1 MDHFAEEE
9 KFADLHDYKKK
20 IVDRIPATVS
30 DTYRSTLI
38 KTIDYFIDTPDPG
51 NCTLFWKVNAEYV
64 SNVEPPSH
72 FVIALCLASPS
83 LALEGQALE
92 FQKDFYAKNPDVAH
106 HLNEWTVQGLINHHN
121 KKVLSGDITGDYV
134 HNIDGSPWNPEAII
148 VSHPNHKRPAS
159 AVEDMV
165 PGPSSKR
172 GHLAQEATTSLPFFE
187 NKDTP
192 RLNFLAQAQEVPKDL
207 RPILPPMP
215 EVPRS
220 PSIGDIMELPLPDR
234 PISPNIFLNPI
245 PGMKRDEGRLDNGSL
260 FNNPARFPDAPIPG
274 MTEDNEHLG
283 NVSLY
288 GNPANFPIADF
299 HNPFSP
305 AREPSTFLANDDYGY
320 GSYGMAS
327 AGYNSS
333 GPAGFSN
340 TQANPLPVDPSGGP
354 YDNDNNPI
362 AYGASEAP
370 MTIYGSPSAA
380 NLPTGTLIPAPPA
393 VAQDS
398 AIFANGDQASAVQ
411 DSTTQ
416 ASAGAPVP
424 PVNPWIEAEQVSAS
438 RIARITTLIA
448 QKQAEAQDKM
458 KHAEALR
465 TEHAALVNPFPLITD
480 AARGAYFTSAE
491 GDALRKFVMEAHD
504 FEARAQKFYSE
515 AISAMFEASRLEKE
529 RYEESVDAGSKRV
542 ERMQTLVYK
551 MAGFARDAQGLA
563 LGARPGEAPQLPG
576 GVKDVGDIVSRMAQ
590 LKQSSEYLVQQIHVV
605 EKDFRQYRE
614 YRQFMRQMQ

>member
-9 KFADLHDYKKK
+9 KFVDLVDFKKK
-20 IVDRIPATVS
+20 IVNRIPATVS

-38 KTIDYFIDTPDPG
+38 KTIDYFIDTPDPV

-72 FVIALCLASPS
+72 FVIALCLASDS

-121 KKVLSGDITGDYV
+121 KKILSGDITGDYV
-134 HNIDGSPWNPEAII
+134 HNIDGTPWNPEAIV
-148 VSHPNHKRPAS
+148 VSHPIHKRPAS

-165 PGPSSKR
+165 PGPSPKR
-172 GHLAQEATTSLPFFE
+172 GYLAQEATTSLPFFE

-192 RLNFLAQAQEVPKDL
+192 RLNFLAKAQEVPKDL
-207 RPILPPMP
+207 RPVLPLMP

-245 PGMKRDEGRLDNGSL
+245 PGMKRDEERLDNGSL
-260 FNNPARFPDAPIPG
+260 FNNPARFPNAPISG

-288 GNPANFPIADF
+288 GNPANFPIANYHD
-299 HNPFSP
+299 PFSP

-320 GSYGMAS
+320 GNYGMAPT
-327 AGYNSS
+327 GYNPG
-333 GPAGFSN
+333 GPPGFSN
-340 TQANPLPVDPSGGP
+340 NQETPLPVGPSGGP
-354 YDNDNNPI
+354 SDNDNNPA
-362 AYGASEAP
+362 AYTAPEAP
-370 MTIYGSPSAA
+370 MAIYSTPSAA
-380 NLPTGTLIPAPPA
+380 NLPTDAPILAPQA

-398 AIFANGDQASAVQ
+398 AVHGNADQASAVQ
-411 DSTTQ
+411 DSAAQ
-416 ASAGAPVP
+416 ASAGPHAPP
-424 PVNPWIEAEQVSAS
+424 INPWIAAEQASAS
-438 RIARITTLIA
+438 RIARLTTLIA

-458 KHAEALR
+458 KHADALR
-465 TEHAALVNPFPLITD
+465 TEHAALVSPFPLITD
-480 AARGAYFTSAE
+480 ASRGAYVTSAE

-504 FEARAQKFYSE
+504 FEVRAQKFYSE

-529 RYEESVDAGSKRV
+529 RYEESLDAGNKRV

-563 LGARPGEAPQLPG
+563 LGAQPGQVPRLPG

-590 LKQSSEYLVQQIHVV
+590 LKQASEYLVQQIHLV

>member
-9 KFADLHDYKKK
+9 KFVDIIDYKKM
-20 IVDRIPATVS
+20 IVNRIPATVS

-38 KTIDYFIDTPDPG
+38 KTIDYFIDTPDPS

-92 FQKDFYAKNPDVAH
+92 FQKDFYAKNLDVAH
-106 HLNEWTVQGLINHHN
+106 HLNDWTVQGLINHHN
-121 KKVLSGDITGDYV
+121 KKILSGDITGDYV
-134 HNIDGSPWNPEAII
+134 HNIDGTPWNPEAIV

-165 PGPSSKR
+165 PGSSSKR
-172 GHLAQEATTSLPFFE
+172 RHLAQEATTSLPFFE

-215 EVPRS
+215 EAPRS
-220 PSIGDIMELPLPDR
+220 PSIGDLLELPLPDR

-245 PGMKRDEGRLDNGSL
+245 PGMKGDEERLDNGSL
-260 FNNPARFPDAPIPG
+260 FNNPARVTDMPMPG
-274 MTEDNEHLG
+274 MSEDNEHLG
-283 NVSLY
+283 NISLY
-288 GNPANFPIADF
+288 GNPANFPIVNYR
-299 HNPFSP
+299 NPFSP
-305 AREPSTFLANDDYGY
+305 TREPSTFLANDNYGY
-320 GSYGMAS
+320 GDYGMAS
-327 AGYNSS
+327 AGYNPG
-333 GPAGFSN
+333 GPAGFCNDQEAS
-340 TQANPLPVDPSGGP
+340 LPVGLSDGPSG
-354 YDNDNNPI
+354 NDNNPV
-362 AYGASEAP
+362 AYGAPEAP
-370 MTIYGSPSAA
+370 MTIYSTPSAA
-380 NLPTGTLIPAPPA
+380 NLPTDAPIPAPLA
-393 VAQDS
+393 DIQESTVHE
-398 AIFANGDQASAVQ
+398 NGDQASAVQ
-411 DSTTQ
+411 DSAAQ
-416 ASAGAPVP
+416 ASTAQAPP
-424 PVNPWIEAEQVSAS
+424 INPWIAAEQASAS
-438 RIARITTLIA
+438 RIARLTTLIA

-458 KHAEALR
+458 KHADALR
-465 TEHAALVNPFPLITD
+465 TEHAGLVSPLPLITD
-480 AARGAYFTSAE
+480 APRGAYVTSAE

-504 FEARAQKFYSE
+504 FEACAQKFYSE

-529 RYEESVDAGSKRV
+529 RYEESVNAGNKRV

-563 LGARPGEAPQLPG
+563 LGARPGETPQLPG
-576 GVKDVGDIVSRMAQ
+576 GVKGVGDIVSRMAQ
-590 LKQSSEYLVQQIHVV
+590 LKQASEYLVQQIHLV
-605 EKDFRQYRE
+605 EKDFRQYQE